1 MLDDAGWMARALALA
16 ERARPLAPPNP
27 TVGCV
32 LVRDGRLLA
41 EGWTQEPGGPHAEAV
56 ALAAATDVRGATAYV
71 TLEPCAHTGRTP
83 PCADA
88 LVTAGVARVVVAT
101 ADPNPVAAGG
111 AARLRAAGIEVE
123 MGVLAPWARRQL
135 AAFLAT
141 TTRGRPHLTLK
152 LAQTQDGQ
160 LVAPTGRWVT
170 GPASRRAVHR
180 LRARVDAVLVGSGT
194 VVADDPR
201 LDVRDVA
208 VQGRQPRAVV
218 LDARGRTPLDA
229 RVVRQGTIVVTTA
242 GNGDWVAQLEQRGV
256 VVLRA
261 PAGRSGGV
269 DLGAS
274 LASLWQEQGV
284 QAVLAEP
291 GAILAEALLAAD
303 VVDRVVRHVA
313 TAVHAEDGRARI
325 VAALAASARW
335 PLAHWIRRGLDVEF
349 TADHPGA

>member
-1 MLDDAGWMARALALA
+1 MPDDAGWMARALALA
-16 ERARPLAPPNP
+16 ERARALAPPNP

-32 LVRDGRLLA
+32 LVRDDALLA
-41 EGWTQEPGGPHAEAV
+41 EGWTQQPGGPHAEAM
-56 ALAAATDVRGATAYV
+56 ALDAVPDARGATAYV

-88 LVTAGVARVVVAT
+88 LVTAGIARVVAAT
-101 ADPNPVAAGG
+101 ADPDAVAAGG
-111 AARLRAAGIEVE
+111 AERLRAAGIEVD

-135 AAFLAT
+135 APFLAT

-152 LAQTQDGQ
+152 LAQTRDGQ

-208 VQGRQPRAVV
+208 VRGPQPRAVV

-229 RVVRQGTIVVTTA
+229 RVVRPGTIVVTTA
-242 GNGDWVAQLEQRGV
+242 GRADRVAQLEQRGV
-256 VVLRA
+256 VVLLA
-261 PAGRSGGV
+261 PAGPSGGV

-274 LASLWQEQGV
+274 LTALWREQAI
-284 QAVLAEP
+284 QTVLAEP
-291 GAILAEALLAAD
+291 GAVLAEALLAAD

-313 TAVHAEDGRARI
+313 TTVYAEDGRART

-349 TADHPGA
+349 TADRPGS